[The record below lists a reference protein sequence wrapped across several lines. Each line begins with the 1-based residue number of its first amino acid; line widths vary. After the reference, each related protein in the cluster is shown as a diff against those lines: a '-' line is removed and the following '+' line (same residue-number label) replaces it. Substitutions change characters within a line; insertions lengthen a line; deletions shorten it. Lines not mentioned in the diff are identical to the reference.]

1 MQSRPTFKIIPFIF
15 LVELHSKLSRY
26 LYTIKRI
33 FGSSEEV
40 LIEILLNIG
49 QASASDLIFQSAN
62 KLNEAIGI

>member
-1 MQSRPTFKIIPFIF
+1 MQSRPTYKIISFIF
-15 LVELHSKLSRY
+15 LVEFHSKLSRY

-40 LIEILLNIG
+40 LLEILLKIG

>member
-33 FGSSEEV
+33 FGSSEEL

-62 KLNEAIGI
+62 KLNKAIGI

>member
-1 MQSRPTFKIIPFIF
+1 MIK
-15 LVELHSKLSRY
+15 
-26 LYTIKRI
+26 TIY
-33 FGSSEEV
+33 GSSEEV

>member
-33 FGSSEEV
+33 FGSSEEL